1 MSVEC
6 PVPGEL
12 PGDEV
17 VDSKADGGVAAGA
30 GGKEGAQG
38 TAVRKTSLSSRG
50 ARALVPFSP
59 YINAVN
65 KAKEEPYSEKTPDGY
80 FLMAQAET
88 ILTFDLIH
96 EKIKEV
102 PQTIGLYGNFR
113 GGQRLRQAIA
123 KMMQRTFMGVEV
135 EPLHICISSG
145 VTAVLDLFFFATCSA
160 GEGCF
165 IPAPYF
171 PAFDN
176 DMSIRNE
183 VIPIPIQPR
192 DTRSYIPTTVEMEE
206 AFTAA
211 QAKGIRP
218 RVLLLTNPGNPLG
231 TLYPEATLKE
241 LLLWAIN
248 HELHVLSDEI
258 YANSKFGSSVS
269 EFVSIEKVASHLVA
283 EGRLPQWLAEERVHT
298 AYGMSKDFGMN
309 GFRVGCLHT
318 KNKQLLAFWQN
329 IGMFAA
335 VSNDTQ
341 HALSVMLEDDKFVD
355 SYVSENKRRL
365 KVSYDLLTSAFEAAG
380 MHYQPACAAMFCW
393 LDLRSILALPTF
405 EAERLLWREILDT
418 CKIVITPGEACHY
431 GEPGFFRVC
440 YAAMPPEQL
449 SVACDRLAA
458 FWKKKV
464 AERERGNGEE
474 KGEEGEG
481 TGKGGEGEKGAED
494 AAGSEAP
501 SSRKRK
507 AEGDP
512 EDA

>member
-96 EKIKEV
+96 EKIKSCREV

-269 EFVSIEKVASHLVA
+269 EF
-283 EGRLPQWLAEERVHT
+283 
-298 AYGMSKDFGMN
+298 
-309 GFRVGCLHT
+309 
-318 KNKQLLAFWQN
+318 FWQN

>member
-1 MSVEC
+1 
-6 PVPGEL
+6 
-12 PGDEV
+12 
-17 VDSKADGGVAAGA
+17 
-30 GGKEGAQG
+30 
-38 TAVRKTSLSSRG
+38 
-50 ARALVPFSP
+50 
-59 YINAVN
+59 
-65 KAKEEPYSEKTPDGY
+65 
-80 FLMAQAET
+80 MAQAET
-88 ILTFDLIH
+88 VLTFDLIH
-96 EKIKEV
+96 EKIKSCREV
-102 PQTIGLYGNFR
+102 PSTIGLYGNFR

-123 KMMQRTFMGVEV
+123 NMMQRTFMGVDV
-135 EPLHICISSG
+135 DPLHICISSG

-192 DTRSYIPTTVEMEE
+192 DTRSYIPTTEEMEE

-211 QAKGIRP
+211 QARGIRP
-218 RVLLLTNPGNPLG
+218 RVMLLTNPGNPLG

-258 YANSKFGSSVS
+258 YANSKFGSSAS
-269 EFVSIEKVASHLVA
+269 EFVSIEKVAGHLVA
-283 EGRLPQWLAEERVHT
+283 EGRLPQALAEERVHTASSASEFVSIEKVAGHLVAEGRLPQALAEERVHT

-318 KNKQLLAFWQN
+318 KNKDLLAFWQN

-365 KVSYDLLTSAFEAAG
+365 KMSYDLLTSAFEAAG
-380 MHYQPACAAMFCW
+380 MQYQPACAAMFCW
-393 LDLRSILALPTF
+393 LDLRAILAEPTF
-405 EAERLLWREILDT
+405 EAERLLWREILDS

-440 YAAMPPEQL
+440 YAAMPPDQL
-449 SVACDRLAA
+449 SVACARLAA

-464 AERERGNGEE
+464 AERAVNGQEENGQGEKVQELTGKAENGQGADGERRDGEGKEGAE
-474 KGEEGEG
+474 KEGEG
-481 TGKGGEGEKGAED
+481 EGVNETHETSQKEGGVEVGAL
-494 AAGSEAP
+494 
-501 SSRKRK
+501 SRKRK

-512 EDA
+512 GDA